1 MIKFLNPEIFIVCFF
16 MALLVA
22 VSLFFAKKS
31 KNTIFSQEVLQKLS
45 FENKSFFNTKKRV
58 VVLFLALFFM
68 ALSLARP
75 VIDRGEKEIVSKGLE
90 IVIGLDISLSMDA
103 KDIYPNRLQ
112 ASLNKIKKLLE
123 EIKNDKIA
131 IVAFAENSYII
142 SPMTNDK
149 KIINYLI
156 DSLDISRF
164 ENRSSNVLAVIEAT
178 KMLSRQEN
186 KVLLVLSDGDEGELK
201 ELKDEALKN
210 DITIYGVGMADKKG
224 TPISD
229 GQGGYIKDEK
239 GNIVISSLNTNFE
252 KISLATNG
260 AYVDYRASN
269 DDILAL
275 YKQIKN
281 DADDKEFEKEKF
293 RDYIELFYF
302 PLGVAL
308 VMMILAFHS
317 LPSRLLAVLVL
328 FLIPNDAFSVS
339 FDFKE
344 MKEAREYYKAGKFNE
359 AIKSYEAIG
368 GLDGD
373 ALARK
378 FYNIGNVYYKLQ
390 DYQKA
395 VENYEKSLEL
405 KDDEDAK
412 HNLELAKKELKKQEE
427 KKEKSGKDDKEEKKE
442 EKQKESDDSKKQN
455 EGKKKENDKGEKES
469 NEDIKQSKNE
479 REEISD
485 EEEKKWLKELDK
497 NPNPMPL
504 KNIPTSKGE
513 KNAKNW

>member
-16 MALLVA
+16 TVLLVA

-58 VVLFLALFFM
+58 AVLFLALFFM

-75 VIDRGEKEIVSKGLE
+75 VIDRGEKEIVSKGME

-103 KDIYPNRLQ
+103 KDIYPSRLQ
-112 ASLNKIKKLLE
+112 ASLNKIKKLLD

-164 ENRSSNVLAVIEAT
+164 ENRSSNVLAVIEAA

-186 KVLLVLSDGDEGELK
+186 RVLLVLSDGDEGELK

-210 DITIYGVGMADKKG
+210 DITVYGLGMADKKG
-224 TPISD
+224 APIPD
-229 GQGGYIKDEK
+229 GFGGYAKDEK

-252 KISLATNG
+252 KIALATNG

-275 YKQIKN
+275 YKQIKT
-281 DADDKEFEKEKF
+281 DSDDKEFEKEKI

-302 PLGVAL
+302 PLGAAL

-317 LPSRLLAVLVL
+317 LPSRLLPVLVL
-328 FLIPNDAFSVS
+328 FLIPNDAFSIS

-344 MKEAREYYKAGKFNE
+344 MKEAKEYYKAGKFNE
-359 AIKSYEAIG
+359 AIKSYEAID

-378 FYNIGNVYYKLQ
+378 FYNIGNAHYKLQ
-390 DYQKA
+390 GYQKA

-405 KDDEDAK
+405 KDDKDAK

-427 KKEKSGKDDKEEKKE
+427 KKEKNGKDDKEDKKE

-455 EGKKKENDKGEKES
+455 EGKKEASKSEKES
-469 NEDIKQSKNE
+469 NEDIKQSKSE

>member
-16 MALLVA
+16 IALLVA

-31 KNTIFSQEVLQKLS
+31 KNTIFSQEVFQKLS

-58 VVLFLALFFM
+58 AVLFLALFFM

-75 VIDRGEKEIVSKGLE
+75 VIDRGEKEIVSKGTE

-103 KDIYPNRLQ
+103 KDIYPTRLQ
-112 ASLNKIKKLLE
+112 ASLNKIKKLIDE
-123 EIKNDKIA
+123 SRNDKIA

-178 KMLSRQEN
+178 KMLSQQEN

-210 DITIYGVGMADKKG
+210 NITIYGLGMADKKG
-224 TPISD
+224 APISD
-229 GQGGYIKDEK
+229 GQGGYVKDK
-239 GNIVISSLNTNFE
+239 NGNIVISGLNPDFE
-252 KISLATNG
+252 KIALASGG
-260 AYVDYRASN
+260 AYVDYRVSN

-275 YKQIKN
+275 YKQIKT
-281 DADDKEFEKEKF
+281 DADDKEFEKEKI

-328 FLIPNDAFSVS
+328 FLIPNDAFSAS

-344 MKEAREYYKAGKFNE
+344 MKEAKEHYKANRFDE
-359 AIKSYEAIG
+359 AIKSYEAID
-368 GLDGD
+368 GLDGE

-378 FYNIGNVYYKLQ
+378 FYNIGNAHYKLQ

-427 KKEKSGKDDKEEKKE
+427 KKEKNSKDDKEDKKE
-442 EKQKESDDSKKQN
+442 EKQKKSDDSQKKESKKQ
-455 EGKKKENDKGEKES
+455 ENDKGEKES
-469 NEDIKQSKNE
+469 SEDIKQSKNE

-504 KNIPTSKGE
+504 KNIPTPKGE
-513 KNAKNW
+513 KNGKNW